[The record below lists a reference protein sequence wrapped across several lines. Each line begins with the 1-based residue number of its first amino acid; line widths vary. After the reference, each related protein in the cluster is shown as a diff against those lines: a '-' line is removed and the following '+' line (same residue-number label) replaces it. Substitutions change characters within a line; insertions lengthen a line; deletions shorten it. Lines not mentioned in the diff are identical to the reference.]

1 MNNTDLF
8 LWVSNLYFYWKLD
21 ISKLCYM
28 VIFKCRSISPS
39 VFTRISCSHVFVL
52 FYFLFCWCW
61 CCYCWFWLLIS
72 KIICVCMG
80 GGVACTHMQMCLSVC
95 TWRFIAWSII
105 FHLWLYTHC
114 LNAGSLNWKL
124 PILVRLVRQ
133 WAFRVCLSQSLN
145 AMVMGIYAAMCKHF
159 LNACLGFEGRSFCLS
174 SNHAYHLNPQA
185 RSWSPE

>member
-105 FHLWLYTHC
+105 FIYGSIPIALMQDLWTGSCPFWLDWLDSELSGSVC
-114 LNAGSLNWKL
+114 LNHSMLW
-124 PILVRLVRQ
+124 
-133 WAFRVCLSQSLN
+133 
-145 AMVMGIYAAMCKHF
+145 
-159 LNACLGFEGRSFCLS
+159 
-174 SNHAYHLNPQA
+174 
-185 RSWSPE
+185 